1 VAQKFGPSHWEKL
14 ARNNR
19 GSFQPHCREIPW
31 VRYRFDVDENKPKA
45 PVALLKLAIETN
57 LGVNTRGTQY
67 SESILPQRPEE
78 DAEISPYAARNDIEL
93 YEACDG
99 RVELPGIPT
108 EEGEIPVEITI
119 HFVRPGGVNPIDVD
133 LIVDLG
139 NTRTAAVLLE
149 APGQGGSPL
158 DRRIYPLRILPRGS
172 QFKVFTPTKAVSDKD
187 LPSLL
192 DDCSII
198 ESWLLLHDSL
208 FAHLEPPSEKA
219 QGFVRYDEVPGNAGQ
234 TLYRER
240 RYLPQAFVELSPALI
255 GGGKSTEGAAY
266 ILGYATLEKGA
277 PFFLSSPK
285 RYAWDDQPQGEQ
297 GAFWFAIPNEHSDEF
312 QRGETQVPLR
322 GLSRYFMEP
331 GGEDWSPEQKSYPF
345 PEANP
350 TYPRQAAV
358 CWYALSLIEAAY
370 RQINDAGYRRLTG
383 NPILPRRLRWIRVTF
398 PAGWTNEEKNLYLG
412 QWERAIKLFN
422 LTHLEIGRGNAPEY
436 PALAR
441 NMMDEAVCSQLPIIY
456 AQVQTLMHQG
466 KTWID
471 LYGNNDTL
479 IVMNLDIGGG
489 TTDMSVIEYKQSRA
503 NQGVALSCKLL
514 FRFGHAI
521 AGDMVVKEV
530 IEKVLLPAW
539 LKAADKGQYQK
550 DPRASDALKTLF
562 SNPSFAVIKDVDPFM
577 GRKLAR
583 ITRLVLAPLATRLLQ
598 KMTERDEE
606 ATMTWEPLDI
616 KACLEASLI
625 QAATLDDL
633 NDRCKATIRRY
644 CQMEPEEPV
653 PDPFAGDARVICR
666 PEDIDQCI
674 RNVFSSMFDNLG
686 LLAARFKC
694 HLVIVSGKPSE
705 LPLVRK
711 LIDQA
716 FPVMPQRIMTVKNF
730 PAGRWYPF
738 ATADGRIQDAKTC
751 TVVGAALYQEILNG
765 NLPNFGIS
773 AANPDKPSAQYWWG
787 IIPVGG
793 RMAGFYKPPK
803 LLFSPRDYR
812 EAEKTKDGQIE
823 VIKTFENVPLN
834 CRIGRQIAKLM
845 DVPPD
850 PVYKLDW
857 TPRNPQSRSGDPP
870 TATVTL
876 KWVSVAGEG
885 EHLELVNVVPENGA
899 AISPLEVKLKL
910 NTMLSQDFWM
920 DSPEFDTSNFFAYLK
935 RQSK

>member
-1 VAQKFGPSHWEKL
+1 M
-14 ARNNR
+14 
-19 GSFQPHCREIPW
+19 
-31 VRYRFDVDENKPKA
+31 
-45 PVALLKLAIETN
+45 
-57 LGVNTRGTQY
+57 
-67 SESILPQRPEE
+67 
-78 DAEISPYAARNDIEL
+78 
-93 YEACDG
+93 
-99 RVELPGIPT
+99 PGIPT
-108 EEGEIPVEITI
+108 EDGEIPVEIVI
-119 HFVRPGGVNPIDVD
+119 HFVRPGGVNPVDVD

-149 APGQGGSPL
+149 APASADSPL

-172 QFKVFTPTKAVSDKD
+172 QFDVFTPTKAVSEKD

-208 FAHLEPPSEKA
+208 FAHLEPPSERA
-219 QGFVRYDEVPGNAGQ
+219 QGFVRFDEVQGNAGQ
-234 TLYRER
+234 TLYKER

-285 RYAWDDQPQGEQ
+285 RYAFDDQPQGEQ
-297 GAFWFAIPNEHSDEF
+297 GAFWFAIPNDHSEEF
-312 QRGETQVPLR
+312 QHGEKQVPLR
-322 GLSRYFMEP
+322 GLCRYFMEP
-331 GGEDWSPEQKSYPF
+331 GGEDWSPEQKSFPYPK
-345 PEANP
+345 ANP

-383 NPILPRRLRWIRVTF
+383 NPVLPRRLRWIRVTF
-398 PAGWTNEEKNLYLG
+398 PAGWTDEEKNLYLG

-422 LTHLEIGRGNAPEY
+422 LTHLEGSRGSAPEF

-441 NMMDEAVCSQLPIIY
+441 NMLDEAVCSQLPIIY

-471 LYGNNDTL
+471 LYGNNDIL

-489 TTDMSVIEYKQSRA
+489 TTDMSVIEYKQARSS
-503 NQGVALSCKLL
+503 QGVALSSKLL

-530 IEKVLLPAW
+530 IEKVLLPSW
-539 LKAADKGQYQK
+539 LKASDKGQYQK
-550 DPRASDALKTLF
+550 DSRACDALRILF
-562 SNPSFAVIKDVDPFM
+562 SNPSHITIQTVDPFM
-577 GRKLAR
+577 PRKLAR

-598 KMTERDEE
+598 KMTERDDE

-616 KACLEASLI
+616 KACLDASLI
-625 QAATLDDL
+625 QAATLDEL
-633 NDRCKATIRRY
+633 NRLCSDTIRSY
-644 CQMEPEEPV
+644 CRGGEPAR
-653 PDPFAGDARVICR
+653 PFAEDARVVCK
-666 PEDIDQCI
+666 PEEIDQCI
-674 RNVFSSMFDNLG
+674 RSVFSSMFDNLG

-705 LPLVRK
+705 LPVVRK

-738 ATADGRIQDAKTC
+738 ATADGKVQDAKTC
-751 TVVGAALYQEILNG
+751 TVVGAALFQEIMNG

-773 AANPDKPSAQYWWG
+773 SANPDKPSAQYWWG
-787 IIPVGG
+787 IIPSGG
-793 RMAGFYKPPK
+793 RMATFYKPPQ

-812 EAEKTKDGQIE
+812 SVKDTKEARIE
-823 VIKTFENVPLN
+823 IVKTFENVPLN
-834 CRIGRQIAKLM
+834 CRIGRQIAKLI

-850 PVYKLDW
+850 PVYKLAW
-857 TPRNPQSRSGDPP
+857 TPRNPQGGGGAVP

-876 KWVSVAGEG
+876 KWISVAGEG
-885 EHLELVNVVPENGA
+885 ERLELVNVVPENGGT
-899 AISPLEVKLKL
+899 ISPLEVKLKL
-910 NTMLSQDFWM
+910 NTMLSRDFWM
-920 DSPEFDTSNFFAYLK
+920 DSPEFDTRNFFAYLQ
-935 RQSK
+935 RSSR